1 MFAYLLKNKTTEY
14 RMLLRL
20 TTIDIT
26 LINALFYV
34 VGLNII
40 SQGLSNFGLFKIIE
54 FSTFETV
61 GFSYIYLDKY
71 FNFLGLL
78 FIFIDLKLNT
88 CFLNSKRYA
97 EEKLV
102 RFFRKKKY
110 SHSDK
115 YH

>member
-20 TTIDIT
+20 TTIDII

-34 VGLNII
+34 LGLNII
-40 SQGLSNFGLFKIIE
+40 SRGSSNFGLFKIIE

-61 GFSYIYLDKY
+61 GFSSIYLDIY
-71 FNFLGLL
+71 FNFLGSL
-78 FIFIDLKLNT
+78 FTSIDLKLNT
-88 CFLNSKRYA
+88 LCFLNSKRYA

-102 RFFRKKKY
+102 RFFRK
-110 SHSDK
+110 
-115 YH
+115 